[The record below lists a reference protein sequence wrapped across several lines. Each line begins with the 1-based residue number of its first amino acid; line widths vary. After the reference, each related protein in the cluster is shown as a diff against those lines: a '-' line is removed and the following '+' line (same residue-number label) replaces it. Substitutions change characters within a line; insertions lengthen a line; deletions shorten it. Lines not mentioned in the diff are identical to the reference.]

1 MANGGNGSI
10 KEAGMNESMQTIASL
25 RTWTTMRAGAA
36 RILQVLVLAL
46 ACGVASEAAA
56 QVCCPAGC
64 VQNNNSCVTTGA
76 NPRACQTVPCTG
88 GGSSGSSGGSS
99 GGGQTVVQ
107 PILPPPGPVCFDVQP
122 TQATINEVTNRCISS
137 LVANAQLIGCLLE
150 DDAGKAEDKRTG
162 LTCAQ
167 RQAALARQCNTRC
180 ANFAQQITHRV
191 CSTEGFGDEAWFV
204 AFGDLD
210 GKVVGSARVA
220 GCGPRLKTAINI
232 PKSDTFKQK
241 NVPSIKP

>member
-1 MANGGNGSI
+1 
-10 KEAGMNESMQTIASL
+10 MNESMRTIAPS
-25 RTWTTMRAGAA
+25 RGWTTMRAGAA
-36 RILQVLVLAL
+36 RSLQVLALALALAL

-64 VQNNNSCVTTGA
+64 VQNNDSCVTTGA
-76 NPRACQTVPCTG
+76 NPHACQTVTCTG
-88 GGSSGSSGGSS
+88 GGSSGSGSGSGSS
-99 GGGQTVVQ
+99 GGGTGFQ
-107 PILPPPGPVCFDVQP
+107 PIPPQGQSCFDLHP
-122 TQATINEVTNRCISS
+122 TQAKINEVTSWCVSS
-137 LVANAQLIGCLLE
+137 LVVNAQLIGCLFE

-180 ANFAQQITHRV
+180 ANFAQQITHTV
-191 CSTEGFGDEAWFV
+191 CTNDDFTDQAWVV

-220 GCGPRLKTAINI
+220 GCGPRLKTAITI